1 MKTFNQSVNNVLSF
15 LLKIILVIILALGSC
30 YLLDFMLVPPVQT
43 SKIGTIME
51 EIEMQDEN
59 IDIMFLGSSR
69 TYRSVDAYYLTQ
81 ALGENVFNVASD
93 SVTYCSL
100 YHLLVE
106 LCKTNSPKTVLLE
119 CSSANFKRETGFEDA
134 YIYQLLSGQ
143 NQLDY
148 QTAIDY
154 TYIDSEL
161 INFVNYLEN
170 FSNGKFI
177 ENIIYKVS
185 SSDISGS
192 VLDTA
197 KSTYIG
203 NGFIYAD
210 AELEEDEE
218 VWLAGSYFSNGEF
231 WGEHCWNENAL
242 IYFYKILDFCNENNI
257 EVLLYYPP
265 FPSAITEK
273 YYKDFEKF
281 SDSVEEFIKDYSN
294 IKVLDFS
301 KIKLDYFELE
311 IPYFFDGSHVNGD
324 GASIL
329 RTIIEDIYLEIEN
342 NTYNESEWFYEEYEE
357 LFADYGIILEE
368 EECE

>member
-1 MKTFNQSVNNVLSF
+1 
-15 LLKIILVIILALGSC
+15 
-30 YLLDFMLVPPVQT
+30 MLVPPVQT

-69 TYRSVDAYYLTQ
+69 TYSSVDTVYLSQ
-81 ALGENVFNVASD
+81 ALDENVFNIASD

-106 LCKTNSPKTVLLE
+106 LCKTNTPKSILIE
-119 CSSANFKRETGFEDA
+119 CSSANFKRDSGFEDV

-143 NQLDY
+143 NQIDY

-154 TYIDSEL
+154 TYVDSDL

-185 SSDISGS
+185 SSDISGTI
-192 VLDTA
+192 LDTA

-203 NGFIYAD
+203 NGYIYAD
-210 AELEEDEE
+210 ASLENDED
-218 VWLAGSYFSNGEF
+218 VYLSGSYFTNGEL
-231 WGEHCWNENAL
+231 WGENCWNEDAL
-242 IYFYKILDFCNENNI
+242 NYFYKILDFCKLNDI
-257 EVLLYYPP
+257 EVILYFPP
-265 FPSAITEK
+265 FPSAIAEK
-273 YYKDFEKF
+273 YYKGLESFNK
-281 SDSVEEFIKDYSN
+281 SIGEFIKDYSN
-294 IKVLDFS
+294 IKILDFS
-301 KIKLDYFELE
+301 KIKLDYFELKLA
-311 IPYFFDGSHVNGD
+311 YFLDGSHVNGE
-324 GASIL
+324 GATIL
-329 RTIIEDIYLEIEN
+329 RTIIEDIYFEIES
-342 NTYNESEWFYEEYEE
+342 NTYNEDKWFYKNYEE